1 MKRSLI
7 LALFAMLPIVAS
19 SQIVIDVVEPQ
30 YLPAYNFLGPDYTV
44 SNVDFVGHT
53 LSYGQFDG
61 TNSNLG
67 LNKGFM
73 ICTGDRSIAY
83 GPNKTPD
90 EGLDISINGS
100 SPLMSGIGISPRLDG
115 TTLSFDFQTQL
126 DSISFRFVFAS
137 EEYKEYV
144 GSYFN
149 DVMAIYIEGPGIP
162 TPTNIGVL
170 PNSEVISINSV
181 HPSIT
186 NAFGSHPNQNGQ
198 YFVDN
203 PDNSTSVDQT
213 KIGYDGFTQGT
224 YVNFHGLLIN
234 GVYRLTFSI
243 ADVGDGIYDSAL
255 FVEACESCDYSLGA
269 EVIEA
274 DDFSVYPNPLKG
286 ADLTI
291 KASGQHNYRIV
302 DITGKEIHA
311 GEFTDVDQVQLA
323 HLSSGT
329 YLVLLDNGT
338 SARFIKQ

>member
-1 MKRSLI
+1 MKNSLL
-7 LALFAMLPIVAS
+7 LAFFAMNAMVVC

-44 SNVDFVGHT
+44 SNVDFVGHP

-61 TNSNLG
+61 TNCNLG
-67 LNKGFM
+67 LDKGFM

-90 EGLDISINGS
+90 EGLDISIHGS
-100 SPLMSGIGISPRLDG
+100 SPLMNGIGISPRYDG

-137 EEYKEYV
+137 EEYKEFV
-144 GSYFN
+144 GSQFN

-162 TPTNIGVL
+162 NPVNIGTL
-170 PNSEVISINSV
+170 PNSDVISINSV
-181 HPSIT
+181 HPAL
-186 NAFGSHPNQNGQ
+186 NNQFGSYPNQNGQ

-203 PDNSTSVDQT
+203 PDVSTSVDQT

-224 YVNFHGLLIN
+224 AVNFHGLLIN

-255 FVEACESCDYSLGA
+255 FVEACETCDYTLGA
-269 EVIEA
+269 EVIEMNEL
-274 DDFSVYPNPLKG
+274 SVYPNPLKG
-286 ADLTI
+286 EELHLKAD
-291 KASGQHNYRIV
+291 GQHTYRIM
-302 DITGKEIHA
+302 DITGKEIQS
-311 GEFTDVDQVQLA
+311 GEFTDAVQLEMGYIYP
-323 HLSSGT
+323 GT